1 MVEKACKPSAHPLDV
16 DYLRPVFWWR
26 VEIRSDDECWLWGQ
40 STGSHGYGQT
50 WDGRTVRLAHRVA
63 WVLTFGEIPT
73 GMTVDHICRER
84 KCCNPEHLRLL
95 TNVQNASDNGFKGRT
110 HCLRGHEFTEA
121 NTRTNSRGHRTCK
134 ACDAVRWRENGGA
147 EKQRARRARRSMDAT
162 V

>member
-1 MVEKACKPSAHPLDV
+1 MLTKAREPSVHPLDV

-26 VEIRSDDECWLWGQ
+26 VEIRTDDECWLWGQ

-63 WVLTFGEIPT
+63 WVLTFGEIPA

-95 TNVQNASDNGFKGRT
+95 TNVDNATDNGRTGRT
-110 HCLRGHEFTEA
+110 HCGNGHAYTAET
-121 NTRTNSRGHRTCK
+121 TRITKAGHRRCLV
-134 ACDAVRWRENGGA
+134 CE
-147 EKQRARRARRSMDAT
+147 RATKRKP
-162 V
+162 VLV